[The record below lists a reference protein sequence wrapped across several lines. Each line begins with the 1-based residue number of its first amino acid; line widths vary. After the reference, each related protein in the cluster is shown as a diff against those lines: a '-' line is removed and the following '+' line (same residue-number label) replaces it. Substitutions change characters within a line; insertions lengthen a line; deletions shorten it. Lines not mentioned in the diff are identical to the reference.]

1 MFHTSGKLFKNAFG
15 TEEMREVFT
24 EEAYAQ
30 HFMEVEAALARAEA
44 DAGLIPQEA
53 ADEITRTA
61 SLDYLDLDE
70 VEQKIAEIDL
80 FTVAIIQTWKE
91 AIGPNGEYIHWG
103 ATSQDIADMAMFLLM
118 RDGFDVLKSDIDQIK
133 ESLED
138 LTVDHAD
145 TPMMGRTHHVHA
157 LPITFGLKSSNWLDE
172 FTRVANRLQDTIDRV
187 SVLQF
192 FGAVGSLASI
202 GEPGLEVQENLAAEL
217 DVTIPNTAWYAS
229 RDRLV
234 ELLDV
239 FASLGDALSRI
250 ARQILVLGREEI
262 DEVSEPIPEGM
273 VGSSTMPHKRNP
285 VKSERTIGLAA
296 LLRGKATAMHLL
308 TDAYDERDAG
318 LWYAEYAVIP
328 EAFLYLSRALRN
340 MREVVGGLEINRDR
354 MRSNMDIH
362 DGLPTS
368 EAVMMELAD
377 SIGRQTAHEVVYEAA
392 TETMNSGQSFFES
405 LLADER
411 ITNELSEEE
420 LRELTDPSQ
429 YTGISSVFAER
440 TAENTK
446 GQHLWK

>member
-15 TEEMREVFT
+15 TEEMRDIFT
-24 EEAYAQ
+24 ETAYAQ
-30 HFMEVEAALARAEA
+30 RFMDVEAALARAEA

-53 ADEITRTA
+53 AEEITRTA
-61 SLDYLDLDE
+61 SLEYLDLDE

-80 FTVAIIQTWKE
+80 FTVAIIQTWKD
-91 AIGPNGEYIHWG
+91 AIGPHGEYIHWG

-118 RDGFDVLKSDIDQIK
+118 RDGFDKLKSDIDAIK
-133 ESLED
+133 HTLEE
-138 LTVDHAD
+138 LTLDHAD

-172 FTRVANRLQDTIDRV
+172 FTRGANRLEDAIDRV
-187 SVLQF
+187 SALQF

-202 GEPGLEVQENLAAEL
+202 GEPGLEVQENLADEL
-217 DVTIPNTAWYAS
+217 DVSIPNTAWYAS

-234 ELLDV
+234 EVIDV
-239 FASLGDALSRI
+239 FASLGDSLSRM
-250 ARQILVLGREEI
+250 ARQVLMLGREEI
-262 DEVSEPIPEGM
+262 DEISESIPDGM

-328 EAFLYLSRALRN
+328 EAFLYLGRALRN
-340 MREVVGGLEINRDR
+340 MKEVLGGLEINQEN
-354 MRSNMDIH
+354 MRANMDIH

-368 EAVMMELAD
+368 EAVMMELA
-377 SIGRQTAHEVVYEAA
+377 SSVGRQTAHEIVYEAA
-392 TETMNSGQSFFES
+392 TKTMNSDQSFFES

-411 ITNELSEEE
+411 ITDELTEEQ
-420 LRELTDPSQ
+420 LRDLTDPSQ
-429 YTGISSVFAER
+429 YTGISSVLAER
-440 TAENTK
+440 TAENTRGK
-446 GQHLWK
+446 HLWE